1 MINFKR
7 FTATFDS
14 IDKLLHKVNY
24 NELLNVTSYMTSDLF
39 TTNDKSRNINSS
51 TNNLYK
57 LYAVI
62 NHIGDNLN
70 SGHYY
75 SYIRSSDN
83 RWFLVDDA
91 HCQHASSNEILN
103 HPEAFMLFYV
113 KKVIS
118 ITIGNQCSI
127 DRIEEN
133 RQNFYHVSNKVLH
146 PSISSKELSFISNE
160 PSDDSIA
167 EVSDGEETQMETC
180 KKLASVAAGVRIEQ
194 VFEETLSQTHHF
206 RLTEIELLK
215 MNQY

>member
-1 MINFKR
+1 MNLFL
-7 FTATFDS
+7 
-14 IDKLLHKVNY
+14 DK
-24 NELLNVTSYMTSDLF
+24 
-39 TTNDKSRNINSS
+39 
-51 TNNLYK
+51 
-57 LYAVI
+57 
-62 NHIGDNLN
+62 
-70 SGHYY
+70 
-75 SYIRSSDN
+75 
-83 RWFLVDDA
+83 
-91 HCQHASSNEILN
+91 Q
-103 HPEAFMLFYV
+103 
-113 KKVIS
+113 KVIS